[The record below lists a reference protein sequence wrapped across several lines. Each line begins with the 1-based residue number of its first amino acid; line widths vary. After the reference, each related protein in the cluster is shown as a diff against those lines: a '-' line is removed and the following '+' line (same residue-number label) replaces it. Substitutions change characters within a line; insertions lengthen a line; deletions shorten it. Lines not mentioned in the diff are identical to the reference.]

1 MFLRWTFIYFQITGG
16 NRDLKVDF
24 HLGPNM
30 FSASRVNIVHTYECD
45 FLDFFVLKCTPITLN
60 YSRITL
66 QFCIFSRKFI
76 QGESFWLNL
85 FLFFYRIL
93 SQPTLYLACYYLND
107 YRKSLTTTITTKCF
121 SYFISSQF
129 PF

>member
-1 MFLRWTFIYFQITGG
+1 
-16 NRDLKVDF
+16 
-24 HLGPNM
+24 M

-45 FLDFFVLKCTPITLN
+45 FLDFLVLKCTPITLN

-66 QFCIFSRKFI
+66 QFCIFSRKFM

-85 FLFFYRIL
+85 FLSFYSIL
-93 SQPTLYLACYYLND
+93 SQPTLYFACYYLND
-107 YRKSLTTTITTKCF
+107 YKKSLTTTITTKCF
-121 SYFISSQF
+121 FYFISSQL